1 MADVDDDMLMAR
13 VQARD
18 EAAFGCLVDRHLD
31 SLHRYLARLTQSAA
45 DADELAQEA
54 FLRLWQQAGS
64 YRPGTV
70 RLTTWLHRIAHNAAV
85 DRLRR
90 RRGETRAGAWEGPA
104 TTAASP
110 PPGSGIAAEPALDGP
125 DPEALA
131 VAAET
136 GRLLE
141 RAITAL
147 PATQRAALLLCQVQG
162 FSTRETA
169 EILGQSARAV
179 ESLIARARRSLRAAL
194 MEERT

>member
-1 MADVDDDMLMAR
+1 MLMAR

-18 EAAFGCLVDRHLD
+18 KAAFCRLVNRHLD
-31 SLHRYLARLTQSAA
+31 SLHRYLTRLTRSTA
-45 DADELAQEA
+45 DADELAQET

-70 RLTTWLHRIAHNAAV
+70 RLSTWLHRIAHNAAV

-90 RRGETRAGAWEGPA
+90 RRGEAQTAPWDGLH
-104 TTAASP
+104 TAAGNRASELGP
-110 PPGSGIAAEPALDGP
+110 AAEPALDAP

-131 VAAET
+131 AAAET

-141 RAITAL
+141 RAIAAL
-147 PATQRAALLLCQVQG
+147 PPSQRAALLLCQVQG
-162 FSTRETA
+162 FSNREAA
-169 EILGQSARAV
+169 EILGQSARGV

-194 MEERT
+194 MEELP